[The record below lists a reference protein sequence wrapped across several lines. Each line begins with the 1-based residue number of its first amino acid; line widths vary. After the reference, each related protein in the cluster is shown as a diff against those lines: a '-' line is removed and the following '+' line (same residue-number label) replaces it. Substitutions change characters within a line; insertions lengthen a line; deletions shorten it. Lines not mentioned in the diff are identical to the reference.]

1 MKHPQPYH
9 AGKAHNL
16 RRMRYRV
23 IADSYARAKA
33 RHTANKEIDL
43 RLVQMELPI
52 AVEEKAS

>member
-1 MKHPQPYH
+1 MRHPQPFN

-23 IADSYARAKA
+23 IEDAFARAKA

-43 RLVQMELPI
+43 RLVQMEMKLE
-52 AVEEKAS
+52 VAS